1 MRNRHLYPDNW
12 NAIAL
17 EVKNHANWQCQGCGK
32 QCRRTGQSLADF
44 IAANPQL
51 PKDVQA
57 KPIRYVLTVA
67 HLDHT
72 PSNCDRSNLKALCS
86 VCHLRY
92 DAQHHV
98 NSRRVNKR
106 KQLEE
111 SGQLTLN
118 L

>member
-1 MRNRHLYPDNW
+1 MKNRHLYPSNW

-17 EVKNHANWQCQGCGK
+17 EIKQQANWQCQNCGK
-32 QCRRTGQSLADF
+32 QCRRTGQSLANF
-44 IAANPQL
+44 VAAYPDA
-51 PKDVQA
+51 KT
-57 KPIRYVLTVA
+57 KPIRYTLTVA

-72 PSNCDRSNLKALCS
+72 PSNCDRTNLKALCS

-92 DAQHHV
+92 DTQHHI

-111 SGQLTLN
+111 SGQLILD

>member
-17 EVKNHANWQCQGCGK
+17 EVKNHANWQYQGCGK